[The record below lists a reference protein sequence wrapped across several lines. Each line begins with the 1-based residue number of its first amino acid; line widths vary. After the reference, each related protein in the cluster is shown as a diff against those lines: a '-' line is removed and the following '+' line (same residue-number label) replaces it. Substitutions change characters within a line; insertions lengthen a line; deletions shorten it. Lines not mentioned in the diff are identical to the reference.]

1 MTEQPEPEPFTQRIN
16 QFLDQSDPP
25 ELFRFAGTCTSVLQN
40 LLEEGFDSV
49 NEGFNPDEG
58 TKPIVLI
65 RERLLPVF
73 SSQLQSPVTFDNLDL
88 QEPKIV
94 FDLFK
99 SQHPVDLAIKAL
111 QEKLLL
117 IGNEDSMKVYIEFTN
132 TLETALHG
140 GVSAK
145 DPLFV
150 KAQQP
155 AEVLYVIFAGMV
167 CFPEFKKSIESFGDV
182 DQLHILD
189 PHRSWYMQ
197 GPEGEWNGYEHYC
210 SILKTEIEKR
220 KANTPYK
227 KICFLGNS
235 MGGSAACLY
244 SGFADAVL
252 AFCPQTDIVRKE
264 IPEEVST
271 TYKQLLKTNLEQSV
285 AAGTDIT
292 VHRGVS
298 ESDIA
303 QCNRLPDCIQPVVH
317 EGCTVHNLPGYL
329 KDQGIL
335 LDVLG
340 SMRSFEPA
348 PHPPRP
354 TTPDTRPTTHDTRP
368 NI

>member
-1 MTEQPEPEPFTQRIN
+1 MTEQPEPNPFSEHVSHV
-16 QFLDQSDPP
+16 LDQADSP
-25 ELFRFAGTCTSVLQN
+25 ELFRFAAACTGELQH

-73 SSQLQSPVTFDNLDL
+73 AGQLDLPADYDGLDL

-99 SQHPVDLAIKAL
+99 SRHPVDLAIKAL

-155 AEVLYVIFAGMV
+155 AEILYVIFAGMV
-167 CFPEFKKSIESFGDV
+167 CFPEFKKSIESFGNV
-182 DQLHILD
+182 DQLHMLD

-197 GPEGEWNGYEHYC
+197 GPDGEWDGYDYYRGV
-210 SILKTEIEKR
+210 LKAEIEKR
-220 KANTPYK
+220 KSETPYK

-235 MGGSAACLY
+235 MGASAACLY

-285 AAGTDIT
+285 AAGTVIT

-329 KDQGIL
+329 KEQGRL
-335 LDVLG
+335 LEVLG
-340 SMRSFEPA
+340 SML
-348 PHPPRP
+348 
-354 TTPDTRPTTHDTRP
+354 
-368 NI
+368 